1 MNLPQDPNMLASI
14 VNMKLR
20 DGNYDSLSDLCLSLG
35 IDEADLKNRLAD
47 VGFEYNSEIKQFR

>member
-1 MNLPQDPNMLASI
+1 MTLPQDPNMLASI

-35 IDEADLKNRLAD
+35 IDESDLKSRLAEA
-47 VGFEYNSEIKQFR
+47 GFQFNPETGQFR

>member
-1 MNLPQDPNMLASI
+1 MNLPQDSNMLASI

-35 IDEADLKNRLAD
+35 IDEADLKHRLAEA
-47 VGFEYNSEIKQFR
+47 GFEYNPEIKQFR